1 MRLFGFGLFA
11 AVIKLNIILF
21 VYGSQGT
28 HLKEAFGVFYNPNV
42 EGVLVTAA
50 PCPCAYLFVSIWK
63 LAIHAAALHS
73 CGCAP
78 ICFVTNVELCL

>member
-1 MRLFGFGLFA
+1 M
-11 AVIKLNIILF
+11 F

-28 HLKEAFGVFYNPNV
+28 HLKEALRGFYLPNV

-50 PCPCAYLFVSIWK
+50 PCSFEYLFVSIWK

-78 ICFVTNVELCL
+78 ICYVTNVDAIDVIISPPDA